1 MHTENLTFDQC
12 LEILTQY
19 KIAKT
24 QHELNHLF
32 MRELESENLL
42 TEEIF
47 TQLADEEEHYLDTME
62 ILEAMY
68 NVSV

>member
-1 MHTENLTFDQC
+1 MNTAKLSFDAC

-24 QHELNHLF
+24 QHELNHLL
-32 MRELESENLL
+32 MRELESECLL

-47 TQLADEEEHYLDTME
+47 TQLADEDDHYLDTME
-62 ILEAMY
+62 YLESVY